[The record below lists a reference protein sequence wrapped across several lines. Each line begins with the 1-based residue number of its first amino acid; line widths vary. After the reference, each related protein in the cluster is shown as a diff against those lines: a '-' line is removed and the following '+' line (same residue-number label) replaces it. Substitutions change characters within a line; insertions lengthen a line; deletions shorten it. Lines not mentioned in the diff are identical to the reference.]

1 MQRVFAVVDLYGNTQ
16 SVAVTSV
23 RTTQDLGPAGSPTEV
38 EEGEVVATGAMGESL
53 RSSKLHD
60 SLEMLLDTTSPTLH
74 SARIP

>member
-23 RTTQDLGPAGSPTEV
+23 RSSQCPGPAGSPTEV
-38 EEGEVVATGAMGESL
+38 EEGEAVVAGAMASSL

-60 SLEMLLDTTSPTLH
+60 SLEMLLDAATPTVH
-74 SARIP
+74 SARLT